1 MDSFCDVDECRVV
14 CGVWI
19 SEADACP
26 FPSDDCDLCMEYGV
40 MPLID

>member
-1 MDSFCDVDECRVV
+1 VV
-14 CGVWI
+14 CGVRI

-26 FPSDDCDLCMEYGV
+26 FQSDDCMEYGV